1 MRKFRLRKDNY
12 GYLFIMPFFI
22 LFFGLQIYPILY
34 TLYLSFQQYDG
45 ISKAE
50 FIGMANYTRLI
61 KDPIFLKAVI
71 NTWRIWICNFIPQL
85 IFGLGLAALLTQ
97 IRIRGRNFF
106 RAVYYLPNL
115 VTAASIGILFSVLL
129 GRQNGTINQI
139 LLKLGIIKEQI
150 YFLGSKGW
158 SSTAVSAILWW
169 MWFGH
174 SMIIFMAGIRAI
186 PDDLYE
192 AARVDGAGE
201 WQSFWKITLPLLRP
215 IMVYVLVTS
224 LIGGMQNFDIP
235 YVIGEQMSL
244 GTGEPQK
251 VLLTIVMYLYNTA
264 FRWSN
269 RGYAAAIAYGLFLMI
284 MVFSI
289 LIFIFM
295 QRRETESRGVKN
307 GKQR

>member
-1 MRKFRLRKDNY
+1 MGKIRLRKDNY
-12 GYLFIMPFFI
+12 GYLFILPFFLI
-22 LFFGLQIYPILY
+22 FLGLQIYPVIY

-50 FIGMANYTRLI
+50 FIGWANYGRLV
-61 KDPIFLKAVI
+61 KDPVFLKAII

-85 IFGLGLAALLTQ
+85 IFGLGLAVVLTQ
-97 IRIRGRNFF
+97 ARIKGRNFF

-115 VTAASIGILFSVLL
+115 VTAASIGILFSALL
-129 GRQNGTINQI
+129 GRQYGTINQI

-150 YFLGSKGW
+150 YFLGSPGW
-158 SSTAVSAILWW
+158 SSATVSTILWW

-186 PDDLYE
+186 PDQLYE
-192 AARVDGAGE
+192 AARVDGAGG

-215 IMVYVLVTS
+215 IMIYVLITS

-235 YVIGEQMSL
+235 YVIGEGVTL

-251 VLLTIVMYLYNTA
+251 ALLTMVMYMYNTA

-269 RGYAAAIAYGLFLMI
+269 RGYAAAIAYGLFFII
-284 MVFSI
+284 MVFSV
-289 LIFIFM
+289 LIFVFM
-295 QRRETESRGVKN
+295 QRRDAESRGIK
-307 GKQR
+307 K

>member
-1 MRKFRLRKDNY
+1 MRKFWLKKDNY
-12 GYLFIMPFFI
+12 GYLFIIPFFTI
-22 LFFGLQIYPILY
+22 FLGLQIYPVLY

-50 FIGMANYTRLI
+50 FIGMANYARLI
-61 KDPIFLKAVI
+61 KDPVFLKAII

-85 IFGLGLAALLTQ
+85 IFGLGLAAMLTQ
-97 IRIRGRNFF
+97 VRIRGRNFF

-115 VTAASIGILFSVLL
+115 VTAASVGVLFSILL
-129 GRQNGTINQI
+129 GRQYGTVNQM

-150 YFLGSKGW
+150 YFLGSPGW
-158 SSTAVSAILWW
+158 SSATVSTILWW

-186 PDDLYE
+186 PGELYE
-192 AARVDGAGE
+192 AARVDGASG
-201 WQSFWKITLPLLRP
+201 WQSFWKITLPLLKP
-215 IMVYVLVTS
+215 IMIYVLVTS

-235 YVIGEQMSL
+235 YVIGEGVTM

-251 VLLTIVMYLYNTA
+251 ILLTMVMYLYNTA

-269 RGYAAAIAYGLFLMI
+269 RGYAAAIAYGLFFI
-284 MVFSI
+284 IIVFSV

-295 QRRETESRGVKN
+295 RRREVESRGSK
-307 GKQR
+307 K